1 MTTATPPSLSDHVRK
16 CVDHFLKKQEDDEHA
31 DLYRIILEAVEA
43 PILESVLTHT
53 QGNTSK
59 AARIMGIGR
68 STLIK
73 KIKLYKDKGYL
84 NDITS

>member
-1 MTTATPPSLSDHVRK
+1 MVPSKPPPLSNQVRQ
-16 CVDHFLKKQEDDEHA
+16 CVDHYLAQHNPDEDQN
-31 DLYRIILEAVEA
+31 LYRIILEAVEA

-73 KIKLYKDKGYL
+73 KIKHYKEKGYL
-84 NDITS
+84 KNR